1 MEHAT
6 SFRQYANRLIEFID
20 SPDIVA
26 AYNDFEDLVNNGY
39 SPIEAFDLIIF
50 LWK

>member
-1 MEHAT
+1 MENAT
-6 SFRQYANRLIEFID
+6 DFRQYANRLIEFID

-26 AYNDFEDLVNNGY
+26 AYNDFEDLTNNGY
-39 SPIEAFDLIIF
+39 SLMEAFDIVIF